1 MTKTKSKKTVRRK
14 SACTRVGLEPTSH
27 AVGARMA
34 VSQIVGGNGDGDGD
48 GNGNGNGNGDDDGD
62 GGGVGVGDGVSDDDG
77 VGDGVGDGV
86 DEGMGGEDEE
96 SENGSAPRRGLA
108 SSGTLAAQ

>member
-1 MTKTKSKKTVRRK
+1 MTKTKSSKTVRRK

-48 GNGNGNGNGDDDGD
+48 GDGNANGDGNGDDDGD

-77 VGDGVGDGV
+77 VGDGV
-86 DEGMGGEDEE
+86 DEGVRVGRQG
-96 SENGSAPRRGLA
+96 RRWRR
-108 SSGTLAAQ
+108 